1 MRRAPRPEGRATPAA
16 SRRSTLASASRHMSA
31 VPGTVA
37 KRSRDWYGGTS
48 LPVTCTAMI
57 RALLKA
63 TKELSAAHPKRS
75 EGGVQTLR
83 RVLVLLLLAVSC
95 APPPTTQLPVTCG
108 ATHGGHPGAETQ
120 LRFVEATETEIVLTF
135 GASSASNVFDVPA
148 FELTPLE
155 GAGSPRAY
163 RLKVSGSST
172 LNPDGTASYRG
183 LKGLEPGGRTAR
195 AIDLIDESARVV
207 TFTVAL
213 ERDVCPFVA
222 AKVYQYGKSPRAQIA
237 LTFGGASALTIETIS
252 DAVGGAPIGT
262 PGCRAAAFGRT
273 TSTITSPTRG
283 PRASSSAHV
292 TNSRLRR
299 DHRRPRSYD
308 GCDCCVTRF
317 GRSSAVT
324 FGRTCVGATR
334 CSAARVI
341 GSRPTGPLPPSTRA
355 GPSSATCSCP
365 CSSRSGVKGDA
376 SERAATAAAA
386 GCSSIDPRAV
396 GDAGAM
402 RRPAATG

>member
-1 MRRAPRPEGRATPAA
+1 
-16 SRRSTLASASRHMSA
+16 
-31 VPGTVA
+31 
-37 KRSRDWYGGTS
+37 
-48 LPVTCTAMI
+48 MI

-95 APPPTTQLPVTCG
+95 APTPTAQLPVTCG
-108 ATHGGHPGAETQ
+108 ATTGGQLPVTCGAITGGHAGAETQ
-120 LRFVEATETEIVLTF
+120 LRFVEASDTEIVLTF

-183 LKGLEPGGRTAR
+183 LKGLEPGGRTVR
-195 AIDLIDESARVV
+195 AIDLIDEAARVV

-262 PGCRAAAFGRT
+262 PVQG
-273 TSTITSPTRG
+273 S
-283 PRASSSAHV
+283 
-292 TNSRLRR
+292 
-299 DHRRPRSYD
+299 
-308 GCDCCVTRF
+308 
-317 GRSSAVT
+317 
-324 FGRTCVGATR
+324 GA
-334 CSAARVI
+334 
-341 GSRPTGPLPPSTRA
+341 GYE
-355 GPSSATCSCP
+355 PSSNIRITIGGRLVWDTTANADGTFDSGFWIPDREPGLYTVTATD
-365 CSSRSGVKGDA
+365 GHGH
-376 SERAATAAAA
+376 
-386 GCSSIDPRAV
+386 V
-396 GDAGAM
+396 GTTTLRVMAQ
-402 RRPAATG
+402 RTKK